1 MFSMEDSSEQ
11 RSIGDLFLSLSVIFE
26 IIRDALTFEEDWVLQ
41 NSSSEEES
49 SELESPELETP
60 ELELTIII
68 VFLRHERN
76 GRRIGAEGR
85 LSLVDV

>member
-26 IIRDALTFEEDWVLQ
+26 LIRDALSFEVDWVLQ
-41 NSSSEEES
+41 NSSSER
-49 SELESPELETP
+49 ESPELEWR
-60 ELELTIII
+60 III
-68 VFLRHERN
+68 LFLQHERN